1 MLDCIITERTIIQVL
16 TCETRMLEDKLLI
29 WKFKSGD
36 EAALARIYEK
46 YKDDLLR
53 IAAGLLNRRSAAEDI
68 VHDVFVSLAQS
79 TEKLKLGGN
88 LKGYLAT
95 CVVNR
100 VRNSNRIRNRRLAV
114 SLDET
119 EPMTSD
125 SDKPERWI
133 VHNEKLDR
141 LNAAMAQLPYAQREV
156 VILHVQG
163 GMKFR
168 AIAESQNA
176 SINTVQSRYR
186 YGLDKLR
193 SLLNSEVEK

>member
-1 MLDCIITERTIIQVL
+1 
-16 TCETRMLEDKLLI
+16 MLEDKLLI

-36 EAALARIYEK
+36 EAALACIYEK
-46 YKDDLLR
+46 YKNDLLR
-53 IAAGLLNRRSAAEDI
+53 IAAGLLNRTSAAEDI

-79 TEKLKLGGN
+79 ADKLRLSGN

-100 VRNSNRIRNRRLAV
+100 VRNSNRARNRRQDV

-119 EPMTSD
+119 EPVMSD
-125 SDKPERWI
+125 SDNPERWI
-133 VHNEKLDR
+133 VRNEKLDR

-168 AIAESQNA
+168 AIAKSQNA

-186 YGLDKLR
+186 YGIDKLR
-193 SLLNSEVEK
+193 SLLNSEVER

>member
-1 MLDCIITERTIIQVL
+1 
-16 TCETRMLEDKLLI
+16 MLEDKLLI
-29 WKFKSGD
+29 WKFKSGE

-46 YKDDLLR
+46 YKNDLLR
-53 IAAGLLNRRSAAEDI
+53 IASGLLNRRSAAEDI
-68 VHDVFVSLAQS
+68 VHDVFVALAQS
-79 TEKLKLGGN
+79 ADKLKLNGN

-100 VRNSNRIRNRRLAV
+100 VRNSNRARNRRQDV

-119 EPMTSD
+119 EPVIPD

-133 VHNEKLDR
+133 VRNEKLDS

-186 YGLDKLR
+186 YGIDKLR
-193 SLLNSEVEK
+193 SLLNSEVER

>member
-1 MLDCIITERTIIQVL
+1 
-16 TCETRMLEDKLLI
+16 MLEDKVLI

-36 EAALARIYEK
+36 EAVLARIYEK
-46 YKDDLLR
+46 YKNDLLR
-53 IAAGLLNRRSAAEDI
+53 IAAGLLNRTSAAEDI
-68 VHDVFVSLAQS
+68 VHDVFVTLAQS
-79 TEKLKLGGN
+79 ADKLKLSGN
-88 LKGYLAT
+88 LKGYLAA

-100 VRNSNRIRNRRLAV
+100 VRNSNRVRNRRQGV
-114 SLDET
+114 SLEET
-119 EPMTSD
+119 QPMTSD
-125 SDKPERWI
+125 SDKPDRWI
-133 VHNEKLDR
+133 VHNEELGR

-186 YGLDKLR
+186 YGIDKLR

>member
-1 MLDCIITERTIIQVL
+1 
-16 TCETRMLEDKLLI
+16 MLEDKLLI

-36 EAALARIYEK
+36 EADLARIYEK
-46 YKDDLLR
+46 YKNDLLR

-68 VHDVFVSLAQS
+68 VHDVFVALAQS
-79 TEKLKLGGN
+79 ADKLKLNGN
-88 LKGYLAT
+88 LKGFLAT

-100 VRNSNRIRNRRLAV
+100 VRNSNRVRNRRQDV

-119 EPMTSD
+119 EPMMSD

-133 VHNEKLDR
+133 VRNEKLDR

-186 YGLDKLR
+186 YGIDKLR

>member
-1 MLDCIITERTIIQVL
+1 MI
-16 TCETRMLEDKLLI
+16 EDRLLI

-36 EAALARIYEK
+36 EAALARIYDK
-46 YKDDLLR
+46 YKGDLLR
-53 IAAGLLNRRSAAEDI
+53 IAAGLLNQTNAAEDI
-68 VHDVFVSLAQS
+68 VHDVFVTLAQS
-79 TEKLKLGGN
+79 ADKLKLSGN
-88 LKGYLAT
+88 LRGYLAT

-100 VRNSNRIRNRRLAV
+100 VRNSNRVQKRRQAV
-114 SLDET
+114 NLDET
-119 EPMTSD
+119 EPAVSD

-133 VHNEKLDR
+133 VRNEELDKL
-141 LNAAMAQLPYAQREV
+141 NQAIAQLPYAQLEV

-168 AIAESQNA
+168 AIAKSQNA

-193 SLLNSEVEK
+193 SLLDGEVGQ

>member
-1 MLDCIITERTIIQVL
+1 
-16 TCETRMLEDKLLI
+16 MLEDKLLI
-29 WKFKSGD
+29 WKLKSGD

-46 YKDDLLR
+46 YKNDLLR
-53 IAAGLLNRRSAAEDI
+53 IAAGLLNRRSMAEDI
-68 VHDVFVSLAQS
+68 VHDVFVALAQS
-79 TEKLKLGGN
+79 ADKLKLNGN

-100 VRNSNRIRNRRLAV
+100 VRNSNRARNRRQAV
-114 SLDET
+114 SLDDT
-119 EPMTSD
+119 EPVMSD

>member
-1 MLDCIITERTIIQVL
+1 MI
-16 TCETRMLEDKLLI
+16 EDKLLI

-46 YKDDLLR
+46 YKCDLLR
-53 IAAGLLNRRSAAEDI
+53 IAAGLLNQTSVAEDI

-79 TEKLKLGGN
+79 AYKLKLSGN

-100 VRNSNRIRNRRLAV
+100 VRNSNRVRKRQQAV
-114 SLDET
+114 NIDET
-119 EPMTSD
+119 KPVMTD

-133 VHNEKLDR
+133 VRNEELDKLND
-141 LNAAMAQLPYAQREV
+141 AMAQLPYAQREA

-186 YGLDKLR
+186 YGLDRLR
-193 SLLNSEVEK
+193 SLLNSEVGQ